1 MDFWH
6 YFDDDDDDPD
16 WQENYNR
23 GHTMGAVII
32 LVLWVTMT
40 GTLLWA
46 E

>member
-6 YFDDDDDDPD
+6 YFDDDPD

-23 GHTMGAVII
+23 GHSIGAVTI
-32 LVLWVTMT
+32 LVLWVTIP
-40 GTLLWA
+40 GTLLWS

>member
-23 GHTMGAVII
+23 G
-32 LVLWVTMT
+32 T
-40 GTLLWA
+40 GLALSSS
-46 E
+46 

>member
-23 GHTMGAVII
+23 GTG
-32 LVLWVTMT
+32 WVH
-40 GTLLWA
+40 W
-46 E
+46 